1 MKIFVAVDENNGILF
16 NNRRV
21 SKDKA
26 LRQRI
31 LDIVGDN
38 TLYITEFSRKQFKD
52 EIESG
57 EFKIDI
63 DEDMLFWADDEDY
76 CFLEDVNADGF
87 FDFISDIYLYRWNRE
102 YPADTYF
109 SFPDEEYDLVS
120 TEDFAGFSHDTITEE
135 HFVRRQ
141 DEQEV

>member
-1 MKIFVAVDENNGILF
+1 MKIFVAVDDNNGILF

-76 CFLEDVNADGF
+76 CFVEDVNTDGF
-87 FDFISDIYLYRWNRE
+87 FNFISDIYLYRWNRE

-120 TEDFAGFSHDTITEE
+120 TEDFSGFSHDTITEK

>member
-1 MKIFVAVDENNGILF
+1 MKIFVAVDDNNGLLF

-38 TLYITEFSRKQFKD
+38 TLYITAFSQKQFKD

-76 CFLEDVNADGF
+76 CFVEDVNADGF
-87 FDFISDIYLYRWNRE
+87 FNFISDIYLYRWNRE

-120 TEDFAGFSHDTITEE
+120 TEDFSGFSHDTITEE

-141 DEQEV
+141 DEQGV

>member
-1 MKIFVAVDENNGILF
+1 MKIFVAVDDNNGILF

-63 DEDMLFWADDEDY
+63 DEDMLFWADDED
-76 CFLEDVNADGF
+76 
-87 FDFISDIYLYRWNRE
+87 
-102 YPADTYF
+102 T
-109 SFPDEEYDLVS
+109 
-120 TEDFAGFSHDTITEE
+120 
-135 HFVRRQ
+135 
-141 DEQEV
+141 

>member
-1 MKIFVAVDENNGILF
+1 MKIFVAVDDNNGILF

-63 DEDMLFWADDEDY
+63 DEDIFFWSDD
-76 CFLEDVNADGF
+76 
-87 FDFISDIYLYRWNRE
+87 
-102 YPADTYF
+102 
-109 SFPDEEYDLVS
+109 
-120 TEDFAGFSHDTITEE
+120 
-135 HFVRRQ
+135 
-141 DEQEV
+141 